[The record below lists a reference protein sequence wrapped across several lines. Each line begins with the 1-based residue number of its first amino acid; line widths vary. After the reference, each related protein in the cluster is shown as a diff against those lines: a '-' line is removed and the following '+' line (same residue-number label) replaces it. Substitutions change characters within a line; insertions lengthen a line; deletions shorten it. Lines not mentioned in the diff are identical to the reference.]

1 MLEDLLAPGLR
12 LVVCG
17 TAAGAVSASKGHYY
31 AGPGNRFW
39 PTLHEVGLTPRRLMP
54 REYRELLSFG
64 IGLTDVVKGQAGSD
78 AAIDFG
84 QYDPDSLRDKITRL
98 KPAVLAFNGKKAAQ
112 VFLDRPRVAT
122 GLLPDTIG
130 DTQLFI
136 APSTSG
142 AASGF
147 WSIEEWWEL
156 ARLVRAGKS

>member
-39 PTLHEVGLTPRRLMP
+39 PTLYEVGLTPRRLMP
-54 REYRELLSFG
+54 REYREALSFG
-64 IGLTDVVKGQAGSD
+64 IGLTDVVQGQAGGD
-78 AAIDFG
+78 AVIDFG
-84 QYDPDSLRDKITRL
+84 RFDPDGLRDKITRL
-98 KPAVLAFNGKKAAQ
+98 KPAFLVFNGKKAAQ

-122 GLLPDTIG
+122 GLLPDMIG
-130 DTQLFI
+130 ETRLFI

-156 ARLVRAGKS
+156 ARLVRAGAD

>member
-1 MLEDLLAPGLR
+1 MLEDLLAPNLR

-39 PTLHEVGLTPRRLMP
+39 PMLHEVGLTPRRLMP

-64 IGLTDVVKGQAGSD
+64 IGLTDVVKGQAGGD

-84 QYDPDSLRDKITRL
+84 RYDPDSLRDKITRL
-98 KPAVLAFNGKKAAQ
+98 KPAFLAFNGKKAAQ

-147 WSIEEWWEL
+147 WSIEEWWDL
-156 ARLVRAGKS
+156 ARLVRAEKS